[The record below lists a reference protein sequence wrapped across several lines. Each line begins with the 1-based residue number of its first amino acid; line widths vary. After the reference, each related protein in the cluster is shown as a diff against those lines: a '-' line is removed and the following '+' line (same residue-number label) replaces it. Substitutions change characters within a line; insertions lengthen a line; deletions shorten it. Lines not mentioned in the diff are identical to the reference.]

1 MIDLP
6 SIKFDNLIPD
16 GFNAKLKYRKTKFIT
31 PQKPSKVS
39 HVITDLED
47 EAKLIMAL

>member
-1 MIDLP
+1 MHFYELVDQIPSSIRSGSMIDLP

-31 PQKPSKVS
+31 P
-39 HVITDLED
+39 
-47 EAKLIMAL
+47 